1 MKINEVAKK
10 TGLTKKAIRYYEEK
24 ELIHVEVNEENGYK
38 LYSEDNVEDLQ
49 VIAFLRNMDMP
60 VMTIKEYLVSPKNR
74 TEILNKHLGH
84 IQKQLNQLDI
94 VKDMIYKLMSNEKQ
108 DYTTLNNQ
116 LMNHQQ
122 SSSDYVL
129 KQLAHLFPGVFG
141 KYIVIHFGS
150 FLNVPIDTKEK
161 QEAFEAMVAYLDEAA
176 PIVLPDEMREYL
188 EEVDT
193 GELIKHYTQVNEN
206 LLQLAQ
212 MNAKDAKEKLEND
225 LKGYMEII
233 DAEGNNEYF
242 KHFREQNESF
252 RRNLEENGYYQKLVD
267 NMRIISSS
275 YDQYILN
282 IQRLDKQLNLRYDTE
297 GRILMDDIENNEE
310 DLVQD
315 PP

>member
-1 MKINEVAKK
+1 MKINEVAKM
-10 TGLTKKAIRYYEEK
+10 TSLTKKAIRYYEEK

-38 LYSEDNVEDLQ
+38 LYSEGNVEDLK

-60 VMTIKEYLVSPKNR
+60 VMTIKEYLVSPDNR
-74 TEILNKHLGH
+74 GEILSKHLGH
-84 IQKQLNQLDI
+84 IQQQMNQLDI
-94 VKDMIYKLMSNEKQ
+94 VKDMIYKLMGNENQ

-122 SSSDYVL
+122 NSSDYVL

-150 FLNVPIDTKEK
+150 FLNVPLDTKEK

-176 PIVLPDEMREYL
+176 PIVLPEEMKVYL

-212 MNAKDAKEKLEND
+212 MNAKEAKEKLERD
-225 LKGYMEII
+225 LKGYMGTS
-233 DAEGNNEYF
+233 DVEGFGEYF
-242 KHFREQNESF
+242 KEFREQNQAF
-252 RRNLEENGYYQKLVD
+252 RRNLEESGYYQKFVD
-267 NMRIISSS
+267 NMRIISPV
-275 YDQYILN
+275 YNQYILN
-282 IQRLDKQLNLRYDTE
+282 LKRLDKQLNLRYDAE
-297 GRILMDDIENNEE
+297 GRILMDDLEDNED
-310 DLVQD
+310 DLIQD